1 MGKRD
6 KRVVSVNMDVVDSF
20 GHLLYVLK
28 AWINPIAAAR
38 ASGPKEVTGTTIRD
52 YLDRDRPTM

>member
-6 KRVVSVNMDVVDSF
+6 KRVVSVNINIRFLRTFSCVF
-20 GHLLYVLK
+20 K

>member
-6 KRVVSVNMDVVDSF
+6 KRVVSVNKTLDSF
-20 GHLLYVLK
+20 GLLLCVFK
-28 AWINPIAAAR
+28 AWVNPIAAAR
-38 ASGPKEVTGTTIRD
+38 ASGPKEITGTTIRD